1 MTTLDLDAIEARANA
16 ATPGP
21 WGVGNGTHIVRGLE
35 VTGRGSYTCIQSV
48 AEVADEDDR
57 EDWGH
62 DDFVEVDP
70 EDDAAFIAAARTDVP
85 ALVAEVRRLRAEL
98 AEVTAE
104 NDQLRQDLREAD
116 DNNGFLQ
123 QHIAD
128 VRAEA
133 GR

>member
-1 MTTLDLDAIEARANA
+1 MTTTTDTTTARLAAEPANNTFVVWYDPNDEPYAVYFRSDANAWDDDQRWFNADQAGGDLD
-16 ATPGP
+16 GP
-21 WGVGNGTHIVRGLE
+21 YSWDNLLEEMRGNNGPHRLVPHAK
-35 VTGRGSYTCIQSV
+35 V
-48 AEVADEDDR
+48 DELT
-57 EDWGH
+57 
-62 DDFVEVDP
+62 
-70 EDDAAFIAAARTDVP
+70 AK
-85 ALVAEVRRLRAEL
+85 L

-104 NDQLRQDLREAD
+104 NDQLRRDLREAD